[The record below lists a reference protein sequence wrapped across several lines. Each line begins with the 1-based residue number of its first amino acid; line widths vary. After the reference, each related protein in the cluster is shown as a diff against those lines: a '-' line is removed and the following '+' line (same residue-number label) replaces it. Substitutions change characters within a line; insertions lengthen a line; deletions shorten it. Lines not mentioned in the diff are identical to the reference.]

1 MPVAVISNLNSRRN
15 QRLAGPVR
23 ALLEASPDV
32 IHVESRD
39 SSELPAMLDALRR
52 QGPSHVAI
60 NGGDGT
66 AQQTLT
72 AMLNGDWPDPPT
84 LAVLPGGTT
93 NMTAHDLNGGK
104 LGLLPAL
111 RAFLDAA
118 QRATP
123 PGLTPQ
129 TPGLTPKNR
138 RIIRVRCDGQAD
150 QYGFCFGLGAI
161 VRGIRYCHE
170 RIYRTRIPKGLAPGV
185 AMLRAFYGIARRE
198 PVFAEGLPV
207 TLRYAG
213 CEPAAQS
220 ERLDTSFM
228 CISTL
233 ERLFLGMTPFWGSGT
248 GDLAMTI
255 VRENPERLLRTL
267 PALLRGQPTRHLT
280 PDKGYSS
287 RRLDCLQIE
296 SDGQYMLDG
305 EIFPVVES
313 PLRLDAIT
321 LPILA
326 LATTSG
332 ETDAR

>member
-1 MPVAVISNLNSRRN
+1 VPIAVISNLNSHRN

-23 ALLEASPDV
+23 ALLETSPEV

-39 SSELPAMLDALRR
+39 PSELPALLDALRR
-52 QGPSHVAI
+52 QGVSHLAV

-66 AQQTLT
+66 AQHTLT
-72 AMLNGDWPDPPT
+72 ALLNGAWPDPPT

-111 RAFLDAA
+111 RAFLAA
-118 QRATP
+118 ARRATP
-123 PGLTPQ
+123 PRLMPET
-129 TPGLTPKNR
+129 R
-138 RIIRVRCDGQAD
+138 RIIRVQCDGHDD

-170 RIYRTRIPKGLAPGV
+170 RVYQMRLPNELAPGA
-185 AMLRAFYGIARRE
+185 AMLRAFYGIARHE

-207 TLRYAG
+207 TLRYADG
-213 CEPAAQS
+213 ESGAQS
-220 ERLDTSFM
+220 EQLDTSFM

-233 ERLFLGMTPFWGSGT
+233 RRLFLGMTPFWGSGT

-255 VRENPERLLRTL
+255 VREKPERLLRTL
-267 PALLRGQPTRHLT
+267 PALLRGRPTRHLT
-280 PDKGYSS
+280 TGNGYTS

-296 SDGQYMLDG
+296 SDGEYMLDG
-305 EIFPVVES
+305 EVFPVADS
-313 PLRLDAIT
+313 PLKLDAVT

-326 LATTSG
+326 LATTPG
-332 ETDAR
+332 EPSAR

>member
-23 ALLEASPDV
+23 ALLEASPEV

-39 SSELPAMLDALRR
+39 TSDLPAILDALRS
-52 QGPSHVAI
+52 QGASHLAI

-66 AQQTLT
+66 AQHTLT
-72 AMLNGDWPDPPT
+72 AMLNGAWPDPPT
-84 LAVLPGGTT
+84 LALLPGGTT

-111 RAFLDAA
+111 HAFLETA
-118 QRATP
+118 QDTTP
-123 PGLTPQ
+123 SGLMPQ
-129 TPGLTPKNR
+129 TR
-138 RIIRVRCDGQAD
+138 RIIRVRCDGHED

-170 RIYRTRIPKGLAPGV
+170 RVYRMRIPKDLAPGV

-213 CEPAAQS
+213 CEPAAQC

-233 ERLFLGMTPFWGSGT
+233 QRLFLGMTPFWGSGA

-255 VRENPERLLRTL
+255 VRENPKRLLRTL
-267 PALLRGQPTRHLT
+267 PALLRGRPTRHLT
-280 PDKGYSS
+280 AGNGYTSQ
-287 RRLDCLQIE
+287 RLDCLHIE

-305 EIFPVVES
+305 EIFPAAKS
-313 PLRLDAIT
+313 PLRLDAVT

-326 LATTSG
+326 LATPPG
-332 ETDAR
+332 GIGAP

>member
-1 MPVAVISNLNSRRN
+1 MPVAVISNLNSRRY

-23 ALLEASPDV
+23 ALLEASPA

-39 SSELPAMLDALRR
+39 SSELPATLDALRR
-52 QGPSHVAI
+52 QGISHLAI

-66 AQQTLT
+66 AQHTLT
-72 AMLNGDWPDPPT
+72 AMLNGAWPDPPT
-84 LAVLPGGTT
+84 LALLPGGTT

-118 QRATP
+118 QRAAP
-123 PGLTPQ
+123 PGLMPHT
-129 TPGLTPKNR
+129 R
-138 RIIRVRCDGQAD
+138 RIIRVRCDGHDD

-170 RIYRTRIPKGLAPGV
+170 RVYRTRIPKGLAPGV

-198 PVFAEGLPV
+198 PVFAKGLPV

-213 CEPAAQS
+213 CESAARS

-233 ERLFLGMTPFWGSGT
+233 QRLFLGMTPFWGTGA
-248 GDLAMTI
+248 GDLAMTV

-267 PALLRGQPTRHLT
+267 PALLRGRPNRYLT
-280 PDKGYSS
+280 PSNGYTS
-287 RRLDCLQIE
+287 RRLNSLQIE

-305 EIFPVVES
+305 EIFAAAEN
-313 PLRLDAIT
+313 PLELDAVN

-326 LATTSG
+326 LATTP
-332 ETDAR
+332 EEANTR

>member
-23 ALLEASPDV
+23 ALLEPHPDV
-32 IHVESRD
+32 IHVQSTD
-39 SSELPAMLDALRR
+39 SQEMPAHLDALRR
-52 QGPSHVAI
+52 NGTTHLAI

-72 AMLNGDWPDPPT
+72 TMLNGAWPAPPT

-104 LGLLPAL
+104 LGLLAAL
-111 RAFLDAA
+111 RAFLDSV
-118 QRATP
+118 QGTTP
-123 PGLTPQ
+123 LMPMT
-129 TPGLTPKNR
+129 R
-138 RIIRVRCDGQAD
+138 RIIRVQCDGHDD

-170 RIYRTRIPKGLAPGV
+170 RVYRMRIPKDLAPGV

-213 CEPAAQS
+213 CEPAAQC

-233 ERLFLGMTPFWGSGT
+233 QRLFLGMTPFWGSGA

-255 VRENPERLLRTL
+255 VRENPKRLLRTL
-267 PALLRGQPTRHLT
+267 PALLRGRPTRHLT
-280 PDKGYSS
+280 SGNGYTSQ
-287 RRLDCLQIE
+287 RLDCLQIE

-305 EIFPVVES
+305 EIFPAAKS
-313 PLRLDAIT
+313 PLRLDAVT

-326 LATTSG
+326 LATPPGGTG
-332 ETDAR
+332 AQ

>member
-23 ALLEASPDV
+23 ALLETHPEV
-32 IHVESRD
+32 IHVESKDLR
-39 SSELPAMLDALRR
+39 ELPVHLDALRR
-52 QGPSHVAI
+52 EGASHLAI

-72 AMLNGDWPDPPT
+72 AMLNGAWPDPPT

-93 NMTAHDLNGGK
+93 NMTAHDLNGAK
-104 LGLLPAL
+104 LGLLAAL

-118 QRATP
+118 QAATP
-123 PGLTPQ
+123 ATP
-129 TPGLTPKNR
+129 R
-138 RIIRVRCDGQAD
+138 RIIRVQCEGHAN

-170 RIYRTRIPKGLAPGV
+170 RVYRMGLSDELAPGV

-207 TLRYAG
+207 RLGYGDDAANGATTSAG
-213 CEPAAQS
+213 EP
-220 ERLDTSFM
+220 LDTSFM

-233 ERLFLGMTPFWGSGT
+233 QRLFLGMTPFWGSGS

-255 VRENPERLLRTL
+255 VRERPERLLRTL
-267 PALLRGQPTRHLT
+267 PALLRGRPNRHLT
-280 PDKGYSS
+280 EANGYTSQ
-287 RRLDCLQIE
+287 RLDTLQIE
-296 SDGQYMLDG
+296 SDGEYMLDG
-305 EIFPVVES
+305 EIFPAAQS
-313 PLRLDAIT
+313 PLQLDAAT

-326 LATTSG
+326 LATPTG
-332 ETDAR
+332 EANPR